1 MAVDD
6 GKALPLVGRPGR
18 ESKEQGV
25 TAPNQGPGR
34 VALAKT
40 FPIANCPGSDHR
52 QVWSRRQQSVGC
64 QIVVK
69 RGN

>member
-1 MAVDD
+1 MRVKSKPKVDVVEASVAGDD

-40 FPIANCPGSDHR
+40 FPIANCPGFC
-52 QVWSRRQQSVGC
+52 C
-64 QIVVK
+64 QK
-69 RGN
+69 RE